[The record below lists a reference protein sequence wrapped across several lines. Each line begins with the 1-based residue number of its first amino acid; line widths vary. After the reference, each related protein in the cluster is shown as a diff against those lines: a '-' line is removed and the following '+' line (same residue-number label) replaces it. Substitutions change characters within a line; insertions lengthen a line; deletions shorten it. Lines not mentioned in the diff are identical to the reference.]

1 MVQSS
6 LMRQRQALQVM
17 LSGNNTFLT
26 GAPGAGK
33 TYVLNDFIN
42 RSLRLGKRIAVTA
55 STGIAASHIGG
66 TTIHSW
72 SGLGILDFLS
82 EEDKKRLGNSEKL
95 IKRYNGVDILVIDE
109 VSMLHGAR
117 LDMISTVAKM
127 LRKSDK
133 PFGGMQVI
141 LVGDLFQLPPVSRG
155 VQKFDFI
162 HNAEAWQEL
171 DLKICYITEQH
182 RQTADDQLLKF
193 LELMRSSELNEINGE
208 IVTSRVGLKPK
219 DGQVITR
226 LYSHNIDVES
236 INKQHLDA
244 IPTAPK
250 TFQMQ
255 TKGSSAKVEQLTKG
269 LLANEVL
276 ELKIGAEV
284 MFVANNFAEGY
295 VNGSRGQIIDF
306 DNSQPVVELNNGRIV
321 VVEPHNWSLNEDGKI
336 RAEVW
341 QLPLRLAWA
350 ITIHKS
356 QGMSLDAAEIDLSR
370 AFTPGMGYVALSRV
384 RSLGGLYLKGLNNM
398 AMTMNPDISELDNQL
413 RTSSTTLAT
422 VTPDAEEPT
431 EQDDNSDTPEQ
442 DDTLLNKLKLW
453 RREQSQDSGVA
464 AYMVASNKALEAAA
478 RIKPQTT
485 TQLLGV
491 PGFGA
496 KKVEQFGQQIIDI
509 INPNN

>member
-1 MVQSS
+1 
-6 LMRQRQALQVM
+6 MRQRQALQVM

-82 EEDKKRLGNSEKL
+82 EEDKKRLGASEKL

-133 PFGGMQVI
+133 PFGGLQVI

-162 HNAEAWQEL
+162 HHAEAWQEL

-193 LELMRSSELNEINGE
+193 LELMRFSELNEINGE

-276 ELKIGAEV
+276 
-284 MFVANNFAEGY
+284 
-295 VNGSRGQIIDF
+295 
-306 DNSQPVVELNNGRIV
+306 
-321 VVEPHNWSLNEDGKI
+321 
-336 RAEVW
+336 
-341 QLPLRLAWA
+341 
-350 ITIHKS
+350 
-356 QGMSLDAAEIDLSR
+356 
-370 AFTPGMGYVALSRV
+370 
-384 RSLGGLYLKGLNNM
+384 
-398 AMTMNPDISELDNQL
+398 
-413 RTSSTTLAT
+413 
-422 VTPDAEEPT
+422 
-431 EQDDNSDTPEQ
+431 
-442 DDTLLNKLKLW
+442 
-453 RREQSQDSGVA
+453 
-464 AYMVASNKALEAAA
+464 
-478 RIKPQTT
+478 
-485 TQLLGV
+485 
-491 PGFGA
+491 
-496 KKVEQFGQQIIDI
+496 
-509 INPNN
+509 